1 MKNKVTYREHLLQC
15 VDNFNLLPMQDELR
29 EIFEIFSN
37 SKRIIFCTMGKSA
50 FACRKIVY
58 TARSYG
64 LLWHDLDVCHAFHG
78 DAGIISDGDLL
89 VYISKSGETRETIE
103 VAKYFSDW
111 KSISITSNP
120 DSTLSN
126 LCNSNIN
133 IPVNLES
140 SPFGYAPM
148 ISTTMYMAVLHGIM
162 CEVIGRKNLKVED
175 YARNH
180 PHGNIGK
187 LLVDNGII

>member
-1 MKNKVTYREHLLQC
+1 MKNKVTYREHLSQC
-15 VDNFNLLPMQDELR
+15 ADNFNLLPMQDEL
-29 EIFEIFSN
+29 EEVFEFFSN

-64 LLWHDLDVCHAFHG
+64 LPWHDLDVCHAFHG

-89 VYISKSGETRETIE
+89 VYVSKSGETRETIE
-103 VAKYFSDW
+103 VAKYFLDW

-120 DSTLSN
+120 DSTLSK